1 MKRKWKLVAE
11 AVVYFL
17 LLVFVLPTLME
28 REVDA
33 VWVIISVVI
42 VLSITV
48 VPEYLTARLKRKR
61 PDTYT
66 AKEKLWW
73 KIVIAACVF
82 FLTAASVFFLWMV
95 FGSALVGEEVDA
107 TWVIICA
114 ILAPV
119 AAVATVVLDLPARLK
134 KRKRPDIQNSQRKQ
148 PRNN

>member
-33 VWVIISVVI
+33 VWVIISMVI

-48 VPEYLTARLKRKR
+48 VPEYLIARHKRT
-61 PDTYT
+61 DTYT

-73 KIVIAACVF
+73 KIGIAAFVF
-82 FLTAASVFFLWMV
+82 FLTAVSVFFLWMV

-119 AAVATVVLDLPARLK
+119 AAVATVVLYLPARLK